1 MDPGVEMKIVRW
13 TAIAF
18 VILIFLRIVGIGGS
32 LPESG
37 KAAKSPPENAPVAE
51 EVRPTAAEQKAL
63 AIIKAEPKVKDVL
76 FQPGQAVAWM
86 VGVLPDASPDRIG
99 YGQYI
104 CQQLKD
110 AGAARPGTQ
119 VRIVDI
125 VKLTREG
132 ASPREAS
139 LGTVD
144 CSTFSR
150 SSLP

>member
-1 MDPGVEMKIVRW
+1 MKLVRW
-13 TAIAF
+13 AAIAF
-18 VILIFLRIVGIGGS
+18 VFLFFLRVIGVGGS
-32 LPESG
+32 APEG
-37 KAAKSPPENAPVAE
+37 KKEAKPKPVEAPTVA

-63 AIIKAEPKVKDVL
+63 AILKAEPKVKDVL
-76 FQPGQAVAWM
+76 FQPGQAVEWM

-110 AGAARPGTQ
+110 AGASRPGTQ
-119 VRIVDI
+119 VRVVDI

-150 SSLP
+150 SSIR